1 MATEMTAL
9 DAVIWVI
16 VIGELALHTQTLR
29 HAYALALCVAFNL
42 VIAPTGWSAD
52 SDDSLSEVVVVANR
66 APEPL
71 SKVGNSVTVLDQQAI
86 QDSQRVDMSA
96 LLATTPGITFS
107 RTGGPG
113 NSTSVYI
120 RGADSDHTVV
130 LIDGVV
136 LNDPSLTGGNFDFGN
151 LLIGD
156 TSRIEILR
164 GGQST
169 LYGSQAIGGVIN
181 IITTEPQPG
190 LGADV
195 QAEGGSLGTA
205 LAKAGIGGK
214 FDNWSFR
221 VGATYY
227 ATDSVPS
234 LDERYGGTTPDPFHD
249 SVVSGRAT
257 YDFTPAVQFDERAYW
272 TQSRVFY
279 DGYSPTTFLLANYP
293 QYQDVRQLFDYTG
306 LNFNFFDDHLKNRVA
321 YEYTTTQHSDFNSAV
336 DPITESDSYRGDNT
350 RVEYQGTWAIV
361 QGYQA
366 VFGVQQEKS
375 WSDSEV
381 TPSAPT
387 HAQTGQVGEYV
398 QLQGEVISGLT
409 LTAGERHD
417 NYDSFGQHYT
427 GQAAAAWS
435 LPTSTVL
442 RASWSQGYKAPSLYQ
457 LYSPYGNPALKPEQS
472 TGGDGGVEQH
482 LWNDRVTLSAT
493 YFLTH
498 FKNLIEFEDCP
509 GSPLCGVVGGPF
521 GYYVNFDR
529 AKASGVE
536 LQASAALTSALA
548 LSANY
553 SHIKTEDQ
561 TPGSPTYGQQ
571 LFQRPEEAANLSLDY
586 TWPHSIKTTV
596 AARYGGPSLDQ
607 NFNVFPTATVRL
619 GGYTLL
625 DLRVSYQLTDKLE
638 LYARVDNVTN
648 KWYETIYQYG
658 TWGRTAF
665 AGLRAKL

>member
-1 MATEMTAL
+1 LKTK
-9 DAVIWVI
+9 I
-16 VIGELALHTQTLR
+16 LR
-29 HAYALALCVAFNL
+29 SAYASALCAS
-42 VIAPTGWSAD
+42 IALGFVFVQSAWCAD
-52 SDDSLSEVVVVANR
+52 SDDSLDEVVVVANR

-71 SKVGNSVTVLDQQAI
+71 SKVGNSVTVLDRQAI
-86 QDSQRVDMSA
+86 EDSQKVDMSA

-113 NSTSVYI
+113 LSTSVYV

-136 LNDPSLTGGNFDFGN
+136 MNDPSLTGGNFDFGN
-151 LLIGD
+151 LLVGD
-156 TSRIEILR
+156 VSRIEILR

-181 IITTEPQPG
+181 VVTTEPHEG
-190 LGADV
+190 FGADV
-195 QAEGGSLGTA
+195 QAEGGSLGTS
-205 LAKAGIGGK
+205 LVKAGIGDK
-214 FDNWSFR
+214 SDDWSFR
-221 VGATYY
+221 LGATYY
-227 ATDSVPS
+227 ATDSVPT
-234 LDERYGGTTPDPFHD
+234 LDKRYGGTIPDPFHD
-249 SVVSGRAT
+249 AVVSGRAT
-257 YDFTPAVQFDERAYW
+257 YNFTPDAQFDERAYW
-272 TQSRVFY
+272 TESRVFY
-279 DGYSPTTFLLANYP
+279 DGYEPPDFVFANYP
-293 QYQDVRQLFDYTG
+293 QYEDVRQLFDYTG
-306 LNFNFFDDHLKNRVA
+306 LNFNFFDDQLKNRVA
-321 YEYTTTQHSDFNSAV
+321 YEFTTTQHGDYNSAI
-336 DPITESDSYRGDNT
+336 DPISQTDSYRGSNS

-375 WSDSEV
+375 WSDSNIADSPPPE
-381 TPSAPT
+381 

-417 NYDSFGQHYT
+417 HYDTFGQHYT
-427 GQAAAAWS
+427 GQLAAAWA
-435 LPTSTVL
+435 LPSSTVV
-442 RASWSQGYKAPSLYQ
+442 RASWSQGYKSPSLYE
-457 LYSPYGNPALKPEQS
+457 LYSPYGNPALRPEQS

-493 YFLTH
+493 YFVTH
-498 FKNLIEFEDCP
+498 FKDLIEFEDCP
-509 GSPLCGVVGGPF
+509 GSPLCDTLGLNG
-521 GYYVNFDR
+521 GYYANTDK

-536 LQASAALTSALA
+536 LQASAAVTSALTV
-548 LSANY
+548 SGNY
-553 SHIKTEDQ
+553 SHMKTEDQ

-571 LFQRPEEAANLSLDY
+571 LFQRPEDAANLSLDY

-607 NFNVFPTATVRL
+607 NFNVYPTATVRL

-625 DLRVSYQLTDKLE
+625 DLRVSYQVTDKLE

-665 AGLRAKL
+665 AGVRAKL